1 MKRNYLEAEYISF
14 LCSQMEL
21 ILRAGIATSEA
32 LPLLAEDEQEG
43 KTPLA
48 EVVEM
53 ISKKLGEGY
62 TMSEAFQA
70 TERFPRHVTDMIKLG
85 EETGYLEKIFGQLT
99 KYYDRGV
106 RIRAQFKRA
115 VTYPLMIGFMMLC
128 VIGILIVKVMPMFK
142 SVYDQ
147 VGGNMSGFA
156 RAFLDIGVFLGNH
169 IVGTIV
175 ISLLLLI
182 AVSIG
187 IYADLKRGVSHIPF
201 IRRMRRKSGAARFAA
216 AISMGISS
224 GLDADDSINLVSDI
238 EFDNDTFNCIEKA
251 KDSISRGDSFAD
263 AMTQTGLFPALYCR
277 MLNMGYRSGNIDSV
291 MQEIAERMDEALSE
305 EIDSILGRVE
315 PALVMGLSVLTG
327 LILMSVMLP
336 LMNIMATIG

>member
-1 MKRNYLEAEYISF
+1 MKKNYLEAEYISF

-21 ILRAGIATSEA
+21 ILRAGISTSEA
-32 LPLLAEDEQEG
+32 LTLLAEEEQEE

-48 EVVEM
+48 GVIEIIV
-53 ISKKLGEGY
+53 KKLGEGY
-62 TMSEAFQA
+62 TMSEAFKA
-70 TERFPRHVTDMIKLG
+70 TERFPRYVTDMIKLG
-85 EETGYLEKIFGQLT
+85 EETGYLEKIFSQLT
-99 KYYDRGV
+99 KYYDRSI

-115 VTYPLMIGFMMLC
+115 VTYPVMIGLMMLC
-128 VIGILIVKVMPMFK
+128 VIGVLIVKVMPMFK

-147 VGGNMSGFA
+147 IGGNMTGVA
-156 RAFLDIGVFLGNH
+156 RFFLDMGIFLNNHIIESVVVLVLLVIAASIGVYL
-169 IVGTIV
+169 
-175 ISLLLLI
+175 
-182 AVSIG
+182 
-187 IYADLKRGVSHIPF
+187 DLKRGVSYIPF
-201 IRRMRRKSGAARFAA
+201 IRKMRHRAGAARFAA

-224 GLDADDSINLVSDI
+224 GLGADDAISMAADMD
-238 EFDNDTFNCIEKA
+238 FDTKTFNCIEKA
-251 KDSISRGDSFAD
+251 KASISRGDSFAE
-263 AMTQTGLFPALYCR
+263 AMTRTGLFPVLYCR

-336 LMNIMATIG
+336 LMNIMAAIG

>member
-99 KYYDRGV
+99 K
-106 RIRAQFKRA
+106 
-115 VTYPLMIGFMMLC
+115 
-128 VIGILIVKVMPMFK
+128 
-142 SVYDQ
+142 
-147 VGGNMSGFA
+147 
-156 RAFLDIGVFLGNH
+156 
-169 IVGTIV
+169 
-175 ISLLLLI
+175 
-182 AVSIG
+182 
-187 IYADLKRGVSHIPF
+187 
-201 IRRMRRKSGAARFAA
+201 
-216 AISMGISS
+216 
-224 GLDADDSINLVSDI
+224 
-238 EFDNDTFNCIEKA
+238 
-251 KDSISRGDSFAD
+251 
-263 AMTQTGLFPALYCR
+263 
-277 MLNMGYRSGNIDSV
+277 
-291 MQEIAERMDEALSE
+291 
-305 EIDSILGRVE
+305 
-315 PALVMGLSVLTG
+315 
-327 LILMSVMLP
+327 
-336 LMNIMATIG
+336 